1 MIEEQNNNRKIQI
14 PTEIDQR
21 VESWFAGD
29 TWAYK
34 PLGYDPDEPC
44 EHPYKP
50 AKYDPDACICKR
62 NPRYSCNKLT
72 TT

>member
-1 MIEEQNNNRKIQI
+1 MIEEQNNNQKIQI
-14 PTEIDQR
+14 SAEIDQR

-50 AKYDPDACICKR
+50 AKYDPEACICKR
-62 NPRYSCNKLT
+62 NPR
-72 TT
+72 